1 MKLFLLLSGIL
12 FLWLAI
18 WPTFETQYQFA
29 DAEEIT
35 ETHVLVIKLRPDY
48 QSNNSRILH
57 KVTMGSPYWLG
68 LEFSD
73 ITRPYDQLKVTSVEL
88 INLNTNEGVNL
99 ANFRNYDADVSAGSS
114 SSGFNI
120 PIVTK
125 PSDLQGYIPLEKSSY
140 RVIYSYELCLQNT
153 CDKYSSNRIISLSNK
168 TKLYSETFAQM
179 MGI

>member
-1 MKLFLLLSGIL
+1 MKPFLLLSGIL
-12 FLWLAI
+12 ILWLAV
-18 WPTFETQYQFA
+18 WPTLETKYQFA

-57 KVTMGSPYWLG
+57 KVTMSSPYWLG

-73 ITRPYDQLKVTSVEL
+73 VTRPYDQLKVTSVEL
-88 INLNTNEGVNL
+88 INLDTNEGLNL
-99 ANFRNYDADVSAGSS
+99 ANFKNYDAYLSAGSS

-125 PSDLQGYIPLEKSSY
+125 PSDLEGYIPLENSAY
-140 RVIYSYELCLQNT
+140 RIVYSYELCFQNT
-153 CDKYSSNRIISLSNK
+153 CDKYSSNRIISLSKK